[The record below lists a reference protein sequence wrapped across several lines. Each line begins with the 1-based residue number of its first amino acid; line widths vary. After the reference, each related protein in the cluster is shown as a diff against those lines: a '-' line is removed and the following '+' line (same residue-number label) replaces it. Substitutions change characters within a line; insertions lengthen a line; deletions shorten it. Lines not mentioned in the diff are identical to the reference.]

1 MLVALSMLLAP
12 ACAPCDA
19 PRWSAPEAVA
29 IGAEERTTLDLAALV
44 DDAADVRFS
53 AEASPG
59 VLARVDGG
67 RLVLLAAQGF
77 TGESDVTLRAE
88 NACGAAAETT
98 LTVRVGSVPTASG
111 TCDVTV
117 RAPDRTGAESAY
129 LAGVFNDWN
138 PRAQPMTRG
147 AEGWEATLALPPGS
161 YPYKIVENDPG
172 DATDTWAC
180 NPDEPYVQCDA
191 GYRWDPS
198 CTPGGESC
206 NSLLRV
212 LPCDGP
218 RLTLEAVD
226 ADRDA
231 DTFAATVR
239 IEGEDVTVTATLDD
253 VPVGRRDGDR
263 LILSTT
269 ALSDGRHTLR
279 VTATDGAGRAAPPL
293 HVPFWLDSRTWDGG
307 LMYYAFVDR
316 FANGDPGND
325 GREGTTSASTD
336 YVGGDWAGLTAQLD
350 ALADLGVT
358 VLWITAPQDN
368 PPGAWGS
375 TCDATYSGYHGYWPA
390 SAHALEEHFGDEDAF
405 GALIDGAHAR
415 GIRVLADWV
424 GNHVHEDH
432 PYVQSHPDWFTNRAL
447 CGDANNWND
456 IPETCWFDSFLP
468 DVRYYDVDPLET
480 FVDDAVTF
488 ARRWNLDGY
497 RVDAV
502 KHMPHS
508 VFHNFSARARAEL
521 EHVEDFYTVG
531 ETFSGDRALI
541 ASYVGPT
548 ELDGQF
554 DFPLYWAIVAAFA
567 RDEIGLSSGAGSL
580 RDVAAD
586 SRTAWG
592 GALMSTF
599 LGNHDVARFIA
610 QASGEIGS
618 LYGDSACG
626 DGGLRTPDVAPG
638 WDEPYRRLMLA
649 WSFLLTTEGL
659 PLVYYGDEIGLPGYN
674 DPDNRQP
681 MRFTGLTPDEQG
693 VRDHVAALGAL
704 RRDHPAAS
712 VGDIVSWWENEPNL
726 WAYARVTGDDA
737 VLVVL
742 NRGDSPRTLSN
753 GLAWAGLAAGTWT
766 DVLTG
771 EPFTSSGDTL
781 VLDVPALASR
791 VLVRE

>member
-1 MLVALSMLLAP
+1 MLVPLTMLLAP

-44 DDAADVRFS
+44 DDPTDLTFS
-53 AEASPG
+53 VDGTPG
-59 VLARVDGG
+59 VLARVEDA

-77 TGESDVTLRAE
+77 TGETTLRLHAE
-88 NACGAAAETT
+88 NACGASAETT
-98 LTVRVGSVPTASG
+98 LAVRVGATPTASG
-111 TCDVTV
+111 SCSVTV
-117 RAPDRTGAESAY
+117 RVPDRTGADTAY
-129 LAGVFNDWN
+129 LAGSFNDWN

-147 AEGWEATLALPPGS
+147 AQGWEASLTLAPGA
-161 YPYKIVENDPG
+161 YPYKIVEADLG
-172 DATDTWAC
+172 GGADTWAC
-180 NPDEPYVQCDA
+180 NPDEPFVQCDE

-218 RLTLEAVD
+218 VLTLESAE

-231 DTFAATVR
+231 DTFSAVLR
-239 IEGEDVTVTATLDD
+239 IEGGDVTVTATLDD
-253 VPVGRRDGDR
+253 VPVGTRDGDR
-263 LILSTT
+263 LTIPRS
-269 ALSDGRHTLR
+269 ALSEGRHTLR
-279 VTATDGAGRAAPPL
+279 VTATDAAGRAARPV
-293 HVPFWLDSRTWDGG
+293 HVPFWLDARGWSSGV
-307 LMYYAFVDR
+307 MYYAFVDR
-316 FANGDPGND
+316 FANGDASND
-325 GREGTTSASTD
+325 RREGTTSASTD
-336 YVGGDWAGLTAQLD
+336 YVGGDWAGLAAKLD
-350 ALADLGVT
+350 DLAELGVT

-368 PPGAWGS
+368 AAGAWGS

-390 SAHALEEHFGDEDAF
+390 SADGLEEHFGDEDALR
-405 GALIDGAHAR
+405 ALIDGAHAR

-432 PYVQSHPDWFTNRAL
+432 PYVREHPEWFTGRAL

-468 DVRYYDVDPLET
+468 DVRYYDTAPLEA

-488 ARRWNLDGY
+488 ARRWDLDGY

-508 VFHNFSARARAEL
+508 VFHNFAARVHGEL
-521 EHVEDFYTVG
+521 EQVEDFYTVG
-531 ETFSGDRALI
+531 ETFSGDRDLI
-541 ASYVGPT
+541 ARYVGPD

-567 RDEIGLSSGAGSL
+567 RDDIGLSSGDGAL
-580 RDVAAD
+580 RDVLAA
-586 SRTAWG
+586 SRAAWG
-592 GALMSTF
+592 GAIMGTF

-610 QASGEIGS
+610 QASGEVGS
-618 LYGDSACG
+618 LYGDSPCG

-649 WSFLLTTEGL
+649 WTFLFTNEGL
-659 PLVYYGDEIGLPGYN
+659 PLIYYGDEIGLPGYN

-681 MRFTGLTPDEQG
+681 MRFTGLTPDEEA
-693 VRDHVAALGAL
+693 VRSHVATLGAL

-712 VGDIVSWWENEPNL
+712 SGTAVSWWENEPDL
-726 WAYARVTGDDA
+726 WAYARVAGDDA
-737 VLVVL
+737 ILVVL
-742 NRGDSPRTLSN
+742 NRGAGSRTLSN
-753 GLAWAGLAAGTWT
+753 GLSWAGLSAGTWR

-771 EPFTSSGDTL
+771 ERFTSDGDTL
-781 VLDVPALASR
+781 RFDVPGLSSR
-791 VLVRE
+791 VLVKE